1 MFYGYSGLVPIRSI
15 IYIYDMINIV
25 VKNNICLAIY
35 ICVCVRIHVHIYI
48 YMYMITY
55 VQTRANM
62 DVVN

>member
-15 IYIYDMINIV
+15 IYIYDKHSCKEQYMFSY
-25 VKNNICLAIY
+25 IY
-35 ICVCVRIHVHIYI
+35 ICVCVYVYMYIYI